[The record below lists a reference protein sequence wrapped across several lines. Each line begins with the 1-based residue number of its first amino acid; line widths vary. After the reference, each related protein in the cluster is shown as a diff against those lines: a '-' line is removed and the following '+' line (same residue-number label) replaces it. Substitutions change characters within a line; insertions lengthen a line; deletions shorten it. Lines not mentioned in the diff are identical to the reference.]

1 MAMSSDYELSPEQ
14 EQFVR
19 EANEKSRVAREE
31 REAKRIQRAE
41 KLEGRRAEYAGLRG
55 QLTEINQRMADL
67 NGKYNAER
75 VELGDVAQDKIDAA
89 GVIRKETIAAARQEY
104 VDTRRTESKKYQE
117 IFKSVTGQLQQDSNA
132 VGDDFDDELVEI
144 RRERKV
150 VADQL
155 RNFDWG

>member
-1 MAMSSDYELSPEQ
+1 MTTDYELSPEQ

-19 EANEKSRVAREE
+19 EAHRLAREEREE

-41 KLEGRRAEYAGLRG
+41 KLEGRRAEYAGIRG
-55 QLTEINQRMADL
+55 QLSEINQRMADL

-75 VELGDVAQDKIDAA
+75 MELGDAAQEKIDAA
-89 GVIRKETIAAARQEY
+89 GVLRKETIGAARQEY
-104 VDTRRTESKKYQE
+104 IETRRTESAKYQE
-117 IFKSVTGQLQQDSNA
+117 VFKAVTGQLQQDSDA
-132 VGDDFDDELVEI
+132 VGDDFDDELGEI

-155 RNFDWG
+155 RNFSWD

>member
-1 MAMSSDYELSPEQ
+1 MAMKPDYELSPEQ

-19 EANEKSRVAREE
+19 EANERSRLAREE

-41 KLEGRRAEYAGLRG
+41 KLAGRRIEYAALRG
-55 QLTEINQRMADL
+55 ELTEIHQRMADM

-75 VELGDVAQDKIDAA
+75 VELGEIAQGKIDTA
-89 GVIRKETIAAARQEY
+89 GIIRKETIGAARQEY
-104 VDTRRTESKKYQE
+104 VDIRRAESAKYKE
-117 IFKSVTGQLQQDSNA
+117 VFKSVTGQLQQDSDA
-132 VGDDFDDELVEI
+132 VGDDFDDELGEI

-155 RNFDWG
+155 RNFSWE

>member
-1 MAMSSDYELSPEQ
+1 MADYELSPEQ

-19 EANEKSRVAREE
+19 EANERSRVAREE
-31 REAKRIQRAE
+31 REAKRIQRAD
-41 KLEGRRAEYAGLRG
+41 KLANRKAEYAGLRG
-55 QLTEINQRMADL
+55 QLREVQQRMADL
-67 NGKYNAER
+67 NDKYNADR
-75 VELGDVAQDKIDAA
+75 VELGDVAQGKIDAA
-89 GVIRKETIAAARQEY
+89 STVRKDVTAAARQEY
-104 VDTRRTESKKYQE
+104 FDVRKTESKKYVE
-117 IFKSVTGQLQQDSNA
+117 VFKSVTGQLQEDSNA

>member
-1 MAMSSDYELSPEQ
+1 MVNRELSPEQ

-19 EANEKSRVAREE
+19 EANERSRQQREE
-31 REAKRIQRAE
+31 REANRIQRAE
-41 KLEGRRAEYAGLRG
+41 KLEGRRIEYAAIRG
-55 QLTEINQRMADL
+55 ELKEIHQRMADM

-75 VELGDVAQDKIDAA
+75 MELGDIAQGKIDAA
-89 GVIRKETIAAARQEY
+89 GVIRKETIGAARQEY
-104 VDTRRTESKKYQE
+104 LDTRKTESQKYQQV
-117 IFKSVTGQLQQDSNA
+117 FKSVTGQLQEDSNA

-155 RNFDWG
+155 RNFSWD

>member
-1 MAMSSDYELSPEQ
+1 MADYELSPEQ

-19 EANEKSRVAREE
+19 EANERSRVAREE

-55 QLTEINQRMADL
+55 QLTEINQRMSDM

-75 VELGDVAQDKIDAA
+75 VELGDVSNAKIAAA
-89 GVIRKETIAAARQEY
+89 GVILKEVCGAAWKEYRDLRRSEAR
-104 VDTRRTESKKYQE
+104 KYQQL
-117 IFKSVTGQLQQDSNA
+117 FKAVTEKLQADSDA

-150 VADQL
+150 VADLL

>member
-1 MAMSSDYELSPEQ
+1 MADYELSPEQ

-19 EANEKSRVAREE
+19 EANEKSRLDREG
-31 REAKRIQRAE
+31 REARRIQRAE
-41 KLEGRRAEYAGLRG
+41 KLANRRAEYAGIRG
-55 QLTEINQRMADL
+55 QLAEINQRMADL

-75 VELGDVAQDKIDAA
+75 VELGDVAQEKLNAA
-89 GVIRKETIAAARQEY
+89 QAIRKESIGAARQEY
-104 VDTRRTESKKYQE
+104 LDTRKTESKKYVE
-117 IFKSVTGQLQQDSNA
+117 VFKAVTGQLQQDSNA
-132 VGDDFDDELVEI
+132 VGDDFDDELGEI